1 MASIN
6 ESREAEPGG
15 ELGSNAV
22 AASDDLAAQLAR
34 IVFEWRPTLTPAL
47 TPTVNALWMSRNV
60 RR

>member
-15 ELGSNAV
+15 ELVGNAV
-22 AASDDLAAQLAR
+22 AAGDELAAQLAR
-34 IVFEWRPTLTPAL
+34 IVFEWRPTLAPEL
-47 TPTVNALWMSRNV
+47 TPTVNALWMSRNM